1 MLKALEHWEDP
12 QCRVSDAEI
21 LTTALVAALYF
32 GGHFRRAQEFLHEQ
46 GYLPRKLSS
55 SRFVRRIHC
64 CADLLLPLF
73 HGLAK
78 LGHQLNAERVYV
90 IDSFPLSVC
99 DNIRIR
105 RCRRY
110 HSMVKFFVLEKGW
123 RRG

>member
-1 MLKALEHWEDP
+1 MSE
-12 QCRVSDAEI
+12 AEI

-32 GGHFRRAQEFLHEQ
+32 GGHFQGAQEFFHEQ

-55 SRFVRRIHC
+55 SRFVRRVHR

-78 LGHQLNAERVYV
+78 FGHEFNPESVYV

-99 DNIRIR
+99 DNIWIR

-110 HSMVKFFVLEKGW
+110 QGEAW
-123 RRG
+123 RGYQASNRRYF